1 MSEGGGG
8 GGAGAGGIITGI
20 FEGIDSGIQTW
31 LDFGLA
37 EEQSNAQPCVQLQK
51 GGPKLE
57 KLRKAVGKGRAA
69 AEVLS
74 LSGRQAVE
82 RALLRHGVPDSR
94 YVGVQSFPA
103 VVADHIPGTSTSEIR
118 RRLPEGRPSGDRSGP
133 DTVQNRGAKL
143 AEGVYVWAGPGHNDY
158 LYHLAQGTLRGD
170 RLRAWWDTWADRVR
184 MDAANPAEPQWR
196 IDLAALTGDVT
207 GDWRIWVPGLDPA
220 PDSPLGIAMTIVR
233 DGDIY
238 LTGLIARC
246 AQEQARGQDRLD
258 ESLNLAGADLE
269 RRRQLGLA
277 FAAAVAAVGVA
288 LASR

>member
-8 GGAGAGGIITGI
+8 GVGAGGIITGI
-20 FEGIDSGIQTW
+20 FDSIDSGIQTW

-82 RALLRHGVPDSR
+82 RALQRHGVPDSR

-103 VVADHIPGTSTSEIR
+103 VIADHIPGVSTSEIR
-118 RRLPEGRPSGDRSGP
+118 RRLPEGRPSGTRSGP
-133 DTVQNRGAKL
+133 DTVRNRGAKL
-143 AEGVYVWAGPGHNDY
+143 AEGVYVWAGSGHPDY

-170 RLRAWWDTWADRVR
+170 RLRAWYDTWADRVR
-184 MDAANPAEPQWR
+184 TDAAHPAEPQWR

-220 PDSPLGIAMTIVR
+220 PDSPLGIAMEIVA
-233 DGDIY
+233 DGEIY
-238 LTGLIARC
+238 LNELIARC

-258 ESLNLAGADLE
+258 EQLDLAEADIE

-277 FAAAVAAVGVA
+277 VAAAAAVVGVG
-288 LASR
+288 LTSR